1 MQHVMIDLETMGL
14 APRGAIV
21 SIGALEFDLNTGKT
35 GHELHVPV
43 SLQDCLENGLQQD
56 ESTVKWWAGQAPEAR
71 ASWDVDNPATLDE
84 GMRVLMA
91 FFMDVGGKPQVWAN
105 APTFDLMILRNAYS
119 AVGREAPWHFTKERC
134 CRTLVQMGKML
145 QTNPRNVRRT
155 GTAHNALDDCK
166 YQVAYCVRAWA
177 GIRGAR

>member
-35 GHELHVPV
+35 GEELHVPV
-43 SLQDCLENGLQQD
+43 SLQDCLEHGL
-56 ESTVKWWAGQAPEAR
+56 EETPSTVAWWKRQAPEAR
-71 ASWDVDNPATLDE
+71 ASWDVERPATLDE
-84 GMRVLMA
+84 AMLVLLA
-91 FFMDVGGKPQVWAN
+91 FFSDVGSKPQVWAN
-105 APTFDLMILRNAYS
+105 APTFDLMILRNAYD

-145 QTNPRNVRRT
+145 QTNRRQLKRV

-166 YQVAYCVRAWA
+166 YQVAYCARAWA
-177 GIRGAR
+177 DIRGTR